1 MVTDLLLHSD
11 GWGFPLEASATEGF
25 QSGQTIRVEE
35 RGTSRVGSHGGQ
47 TGPPLHR
54 LQCWA
59 VRKEGM
65 HRGQPPVSL
74 TGALKAWQE
83 TDSIYVHRPWGGM
96 AGESAAF

>member
-54 LQCWA
+54 TA
-59 VRKEGM
+59 VLGSPQRRDAPWPATCLPHWGLK
-65 HRGQPPVSL
+65 SL
-74 TGALKAWQE
+74 AG
-83 TDSIYVHRPWGGM
+83 DSIYVHRPWGGM